1 MTGPIASRREPT
13 AYGREVGVGACPTY
27 TNKRAVAHYRP
38 CSPPRPRQPRYVLE
52 PSTVQGDVRPAQ
64 PISCFRLGA
73 RCGTACV
80 RRGLRAREGESPRRS
95 TTPSA
100 VLIRM
105 ASLSICVS
113 RLVGRASGVGGRR
126 APGDTFAGG
135 GHGCFARPGH
145 PPPPPFRRGGT
156 KHYYCAD
163 LYCAHWRVRR
173 RVRVA

>member
-27 TNKRAVAHYRP
+27 CYNTKRAVARYRP

-113 RLVGRASGVGGRR
+113 RLVGRARGVGGRR
-126 APGDTFAGG
+126 TAFTVPAWAGPRMP
-135 GHGCFARPGH
+135 CLPQPQISPRQ
-145 PPPPPFRRGGT
+145 
-156 KHYYCAD
+156 K
-163 LYCAHWRVRR
+163 RVRAHE
-173 RVRVA
+173 VRPRYHGRTHPH